1 MIFIT
6 VKILVWLTVVKV
18 HTVVDRW
25 SVWLGLFVAGLFV
38 FFDSLGQQWDLLL
51 LGMFAVYWCIA
62 SATLAAFGRCESVL
76 GRLLIIGAGSFVL
89 ISGPWFMP
97 VPL

>member
-1 MIFIT
+1 MILLSA
-6 VKILVWLTVVKV
+6 KIVVWLTVVKL

-38 FFDSLGQQWDLLL
+38 FFDSLSQQWDLLL
-51 LGMFAVYWCIA
+51 LGMFAGYWCVA

-76 GRLLIIGAGSFVL
+76 GRLLIMGAGSFVL
-89 ISGPWFMP
+89 ILGPWLVP